1 VTDPEAQL
9 IQMQSILSE
18 ARLLREGGNPVV
30 LLPRFAFRAAGRIE
44 TMDLLLIPWN
54 HSGYM
59 TRLFFERALTH
70 RGRNWTTHRVLER
83 IWWTPSYNEVAPT
96 LPWREMLCAH
106 LRSVA

>member
-1 VTDPEAQL
+1 VSDPEADL
-9 IQMQSILSE
+9 IQLRTLHRD
-18 ARLLREGGNPVV
+18 ACLLKEGGNPVA
-30 LLPRFAFRAAGRIE
+30 LLPSFAFRAAGQIE
-44 TMDLLLIPWN
+44 TMDLLLVPWS

-70 RGRNWTTHRVLER
+70 RGRNWQSHRVVER
-83 IWWTPSYNEVAPT
+83 TWWTPSFNYVVPT